1 MEHRNRGLNAR
12 SRFQLWIFHSTSIF
26 LVLSLVYLSVFLLYS
41 LFCLTTSN
49 INNDHTALAI
59 PNQLQKNRNNNNNI
73 NNFTSSVKPVN
84 HPPIVKV
91 GQDQTVN
98 ESSKVTLFGLAID
111 PDPNDKLSY
120 SWIQIAGPAVMLN
133 APNTASHTFTAPS
146 NIPADTALKFALML
160 KMTKVLKV
168 TILLL

>member
-1 MEHRNRGLNAR
+1 MDECKGLNAR

-26 LVLSLVYLSVFLLYS
+26 LVLSLVYLSAFLLYS

-59 PNQLQKNRNNNNNI
+59 PNQLQKNRINNNNI
-73 NNFTSSVKPVN
+73 NNFTSSVKPD

-91 GQDQTVN
+91 GPDQTVN
-98 ESSKVTLFGLAID
+98 ESSKVTLFRLAID

-120 SWIQIAGPAVMLN
+120 SWTQLAGPAVTLN
-133 APNTASHTFTAPS
+133 G
-146 NIPADTALKFALML
+146 ADTATPTFTPPSNVPSDIQLKFALTVKDNKGVQVVMML
-160 KMTKVLKV
+160 L
-168 TILLL
+168 